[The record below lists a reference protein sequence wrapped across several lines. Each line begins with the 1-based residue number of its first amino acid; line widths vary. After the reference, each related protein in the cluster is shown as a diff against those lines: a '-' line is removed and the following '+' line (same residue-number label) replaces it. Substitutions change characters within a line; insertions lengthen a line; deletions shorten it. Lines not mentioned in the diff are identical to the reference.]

1 MQSNN
6 PEQQKATTGTT
17 TATQSAQQGQPE
29 QQQTPPEA
37 TTAIQS
43 VPQSEAVQ
51 EEQRKAEE
59 YLDQLRRTQAEF
71 VNYRRRMGK
80 EQLEGRITA
89 QSSLLYHL
97 LPVLDD
103 LELALRSAPAEM
115 CPHSWV
121 QGLFLVARRLE
132 SMLDQLG
139 VQRVGAIGEQFNPR
153 WHETITTETHA
164 DVPEG
169 TILDVLQQGYIIEE
183 HVIRP
188 ARVSVAGASPQRET
202 PAEQEKTDPN
212 NRQTQAE

>member
-6 PEQQKATTGTT
+6 PEQQRAT
-17 TATQSAQQGQPE
+17 TATQSAQQGQTE

-43 VPQSEAVQ
+43 VPPSEAEQ
-51 EEQRKAEE
+51 EEHRKAEE

-80 EQLEGRITA
+80 EQLEGRIAA
-89 QSSLLYHL
+89 QSELLYHL

-103 LELALRSAPAEM
+103 LELALRSAPTEM
-115 CPHSWV
+115 CPQAWV

-139 VQRVGAIGEQFNPR
+139 VQRVGAVGEQFNPR
-153 WHETITTETHA
+153 WHEAITTESRA
-164 DVPEG
+164 DAPEG
-169 TILDVLQQGYIIEE
+169 TILNTLQQGYIIED

-188 ARVSVAGASPQRET
+188 ARVTVARGTSQSEAPM
-202 PAEQEKTDPN
+202 AQEKTNPN
-212 NRQTQAE
+212 NKQTQAE

>member
-6 PEQQKATTGTT
+6 PKPQKATTGTT
-17 TATQSAQQGQPE
+17 TATQATQQGQPG
-29 QQQTPPEA
+29 QQLAQPDA

-43 VPQSEAVQ
+43 VPPSEAEQ
-51 EEQRKAEE
+51 EERRKVEE
-59 YLDQLRRTQAEF
+59 YLDQLRRTQADF
-71 VNYRRRMGK
+71 ANYRRRMGK
-80 EQLEGRITA
+80 EQVEGRIAA
-89 QSSLLYHL
+89 QSSLLYQM

-103 LELALRSAPAEM
+103 LEIALRSAPTEM

-132 SMLDQLG
+132 STLDQLG

-153 WHETITTETHA
+153 WHEAIATEA
-164 DVPEG
+164 RRDAPEG
-169 TILDVLQQGYIIEE
+169 TILDVHQQGYIIED

-188 ARVSVAGASPQRET
+188 ARVSVAGIPPQRQT
-202 PAEQEKTDPN
+202 PTAQEGTDDD

>member
-6 PEQQKATTGTT
+6 PKQPKITTGTT
-17 TATQSAQQGQPE
+17 TATQSTQQGQPE
-29 QQQTPPEA
+29 QQQTQPQA
-37 TTAIQS
+37 TTAIQP
-43 VPQSEAVQ
+43 VPQSEA
-51 EEQRKAEE
+51 EQAEHRKAEE

-71 VNYRRRMGK
+71 ANYRRRMSK
-80 EQLEGRITA
+80 EQLEGRMSA
-89 QSSLLYHL
+89 QSGLLYHM

-115 CPHSWV
+115 CPNAWV

-153 WHETITTETHA
+153 WHEAITTEASA
-164 DVPEG
+164 DTPDG
-169 TILDVLQQGYIIEE
+169 TILDVLQQGYIIED

-188 ARVSVAGASPQRET
+188 ARVSVARGLSQDEA
-202 PAEQEKTDPN
+202 PAAQDKTDPN
-212 NRQTQAE
+212 NKQTQAE

>member
-6 PEQQKATTGTT
+6 PEQQKVTTGTT
-17 TATQSAQQGQPE
+17 TATQAAQQSQAE
-29 QQQTPPEA
+29 QQQTPSE
-37 TTAIQS
+37 TKTAIQS
-43 VPQSEAVQ
+43 VPRSEAVQ

-59 YLDQLRRTQAEF
+59 YLDQLRRSQAEF
-71 VNYRRRMGK
+71 ANYRRRMGK
-80 EQLEGRITA
+80 EQSEGRISA

-153 WHETITTETHA
+153 WHEAITTEARA
-164 DVPEG
+164 DASEG
-169 TILDVLQQGYIIEE
+169 IILDVLQQGYIIED

-202 PAEQEKTDPN
+202 PTAQEKTDPN